1 MLLDAK
7 LLFCQDFD
15 LDAISASSNAN
26 MTSVLDMG
34 AGKDSWKAA
43 LLVPGIGF
51 SGLEWN
57 VMCEGEAFASAGSPA
72 ITIDLHA
79 SAAAAMSSPVTL
91 LSFGCVKG
99 DGTIGKLMFSGKV
112 PKVPADLRY
121 FAVNVATTTALTAGQ
136 ITSWLG
142 GPDGDGVI

>member
-7 LLFCQDFD
+7 LIFCEDFD
-15 LDAISASSNAN
+15 IDAISFGSAAN
-26 MTSVLDMG
+26 VTSVIDMG
-34 AGKDSWKAA
+34 AGKDEWGAA
-43 LLVPGIGF
+43 LAVPGVGF

-57 VMCEGEAFASAGSPA
+57 VLCEKEDFASAGSPV

-79 SAAAAMSSPVTL
+79 SATENMASPVTL
-91 LSFGCVKG
+91 LSVVSDKTPNAG
-99 DGTIGKLMFSGKV
+99 DLLFSGKV

-121 FAVNVATTTALTAGQ
+121 FAVNVAVATADYTAGQ

-142 GPDGDGVI
+142 GPDGDGII